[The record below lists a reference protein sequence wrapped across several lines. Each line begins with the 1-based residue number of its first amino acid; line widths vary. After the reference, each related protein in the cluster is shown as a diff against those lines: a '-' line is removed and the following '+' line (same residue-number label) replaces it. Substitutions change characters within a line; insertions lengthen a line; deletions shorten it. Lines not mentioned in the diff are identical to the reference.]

1 MLIVITGASSGIG
14 RAAAR
19 ALAERGHELAIVGR
33 NPFRTHEVARETGG
47 TAFLADFDKL
57 SDVRLLARELLA
69 AYPRIDALGNNA
81 GGIIATRGLSAD
93 GVERTWQHNVFAPFV
108 LTQALLPRLIESQ
121 ARVVFTGSDAHRWSR
136 VDAANPGRV
145 GKAWLRGAPAYGA
158 AKRADIMLAR
168 ELARREPALHVTSFH
183 PGAVATGF
191 GQLDTGV
198 LAPLIARVLR
208 SPERGAQTL
217 VGLLDGT
224 VDAPSGSY
232 VDDDTR
238 DRRVAKQALDP
249 AEGAKLWDALEKQA
263 AELAAPQP

>member
-19 ALAERGHELAIVGR
+19 ALAERGHDLAIVGR
-33 NPFRTHEVARETGG
+33 HPFRTHEVARETGG

-57 SDVRLLARELLA
+57 DDVRLLARELLA

-81 GGIIATRGLSAD
+81 GGIVAKRGLSAD
-93 GVERTWQHNVFAPFV
+93 GVERTWQHNVLAPFV

-136 VDAANPGRV
+136 VDVSNPGRD

-191 GQLDTGV
+191 AELNTSP
-198 LAPLIARVLR
+198 LAPVIQRVLR
-208 SPERGAQTL
+208 SPERGAL
-217 VGLLDGT
+217 SLIGLLDGT
-224 VDAPSGSY
+224 VDAASGSY
-232 VDDDTR
+232 VDDDKR
-238 DRRVAKQALDP
+238 DRRVSKQALDP
-249 AEGAKLWDALEKQA
+249 AECAKLWDALERQA
-263 AELAAPQP
+263 QQLAARRE

>member
-47 TAFLADFDKL
+47 TAFLADFGKL
-57 SDVRLLARELLA
+57 AEVRQLARELLA

-81 GGIIATRGLSAD
+81 GGIIAKRGLSAD
-93 GVERTWQHNVFAPFV
+93 GVERTWQHNVLAPFV
-108 LTQALLPRLIESQ
+108 LTQALLPRLVESR
-121 ARVVFTGSDAHRWSR
+121 ARVVFTGSEAHRWGQ
-136 VDAANPGRV
+136 VDIANPGRE

-168 ELARREPALHVTSFH
+168 ELARREPLLRVTSFH

-191 GQLDTGV
+191 AQLDSSP
-198 LAPLIARVLR
+198 LAPAITRVLR
-208 SPERGAQTL
+208 SPERGAL
-217 VGLLDGT
+217 SLIGLLDGT
-224 VDAPSGSY
+224 LEAPSGSY
-232 VDDDTR
+232 VDDDKR
-238 DRRVAKQALDP
+238 DRRVSKQALDP
-249 AEGAKLWDALEKQA
+249 AECAKLWDALEAHA
-263 AELAAPQP
+263 AQLAAR